1 MAKRK
6 SFPRLEGKEEEEKKV
21 GGKEFRT
28 DGKIGRQ
35 KQQEGWARI
44 AWSSCCPH
52 LRLASVQDNCF
63 NTDTAVL
70 SRQSG
75 LCSTVFQLA
84 ERKLREKPKERRRRV
99 PVDKQGPTFTGHP
112 RHPSGSTPD
121 A

>member
-44 AWSSCCPH
+44 AWSSSCPH
-52 LRLASVQDNCF
+52 LRLASVQDN
-63 NTDTAVL
+63 L
-70 SRQSG
+70 
-75 LCSTVFQLA
+75 FQHGHSCPVNA
-84 ERKLREKPKERRRRV
+84 ER
-99 PVDKQGPTFTGHP
+99 PVFNSVSTG
-112 RHPSGSTPD
+112 
-121 A
+121 